1 MARQYVAIPA
11 VPTTGVGS
19 WEGSILNALKENV
32 ELLTGQRRGVNLDS
46 VSLTKGDITI
56 NPLET
61 VNIQRISA
69 RGRGYDISGQ
79 QVPSLEDYGKLLTD
93 VQLAIND
100 ITILRNTVNS
110 LIVQLRG

>member
-1 MARQYVAIPA
+1 MAKQYVAIPA
-11 VPTTGVGS
+11 VPTAGLGS
-19 WEGSILNALKENV
+19 WEGHVLNSLIENV

-46 VSLTKGDITI
+46 VSLTKGDVSVA
-56 NPLET
+56 PLEN

-69 RGRGYDISGQ
+69 SGRGFDISGQ

-100 ITILRNTVNS
+100 IATLRNTVNS